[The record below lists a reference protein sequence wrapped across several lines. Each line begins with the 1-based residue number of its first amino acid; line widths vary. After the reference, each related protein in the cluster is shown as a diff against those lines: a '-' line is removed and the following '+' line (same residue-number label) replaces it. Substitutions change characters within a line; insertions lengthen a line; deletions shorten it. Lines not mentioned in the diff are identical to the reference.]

1 MGIQNSNFLP
11 SPINRGEFFQEMGE
25 TQKLEKS
32 RKENP
37 KEENLEVTLYG
48 KKGFTKKKKKKKSSN
63 LPIGSA
69 NDRIATCVLHH
80 STCSFRNKSLV
91 ALN

>member
-1 MGIQNSNFLP
+1 
-11 SPINRGEFFQEMGE
+11 MGE

-48 KKGFTKKKKKKKSSN
+48 KKGFTKKKKKKKIIESPYKFS
-63 LPIGSA
+63 
-69 NDRIATCVLHH
+69 
-80 STCSFRNKSLV
+80 KW
-91 ALN
+91 